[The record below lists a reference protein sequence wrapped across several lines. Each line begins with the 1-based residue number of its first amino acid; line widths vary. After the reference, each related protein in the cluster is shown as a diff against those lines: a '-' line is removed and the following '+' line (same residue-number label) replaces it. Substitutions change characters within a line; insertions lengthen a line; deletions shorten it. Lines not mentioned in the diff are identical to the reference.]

1 MSDLTEQLKDGLPPS
16 DETTMQVIAE
26 VEALERERDA
36 ALARVQDLEE
46 ELQSTLGTMGSLQ
59 RSWGEELAEARAA
72 QDAAETD
79 NERLRKLLAEARAA
93 LGTFRVLDVKTG
105 ETYDAKSDLS
115 KLALRLREEQPDCNL
130 IYCDME
136 TLALGMNG
144 LLYAIDE
151 CGNVAY
157 LDDNFAVVAGHCQPE
172 AEEAPDA

>member
-36 ALARVQDLEE
+36 
-46 ELQSTLGTMGSLQ
+46 TLT
-59 RSWGEELAEARAA
+59 ELAEARAA